1 MAGAEMADI
10 TIAESKGAV
19 VVNVS
24 GRLTIQDA
32 LALKSHL
39 LKARQEAGNFLID
52 LSRTESMDLACMQV
66 LCAAAMTFNKGRK
79 IFGIKGGVSADI
91 GHALE
96 AAAVSARM
104 CGWNGEHGC
113 IWETGGEDG

>member
-1 MAGAEMADI
+1 MAEITVAECSG
-10 TIAESKGAV
+10 TV

-32 LALKSHL
+32 TELKSHL
-39 LKARQEAGNFLID
+39 LKARQGSERFLID
-52 LSRTESMDLACMQV
+52 LSKTESMDLACMQV

-79 IFGIKGGVSADI
+79 LFGIKGGFPETI
-91 GHALE
+91 ENALK
-96 AAAVSARM
+96 AAALSARM
-104 CGWNGEHGC
+104 CGSNGEHGC

>member
-1 MAGAEMADI
+1 MSGVEMADI
-10 TIAESKGAV
+10 TLAESSGAV
-19 VVNVS
+19 VINVS

-39 LKARQEAGNFLID
+39 LKARQGSEKFLLD
-52 LSRTESMDLACMQV
+52 LSKTESMDLACMQV

-79 IFGIKGGVSADI
+79 LFGIKGGI
-91 GHALE
+91 PEGIEHALK
-96 AAAVSARM
+96 AAALGARM
-104 CGWNGEHGC
+104 CGSNGEHGC